1 VEGQQCLAKTP
12 LGLGVER
19 GISCDPNTG
28 AIEAQIAMR
37 QVGESIQRLF
47 PSLQIAMAPSVE
59 TREDTLLEGL
69 APCGESELFQACEKR
84 PKGV

>member
-1 VEGQQCLAKTP
+1 M
-12 LGLGVER
+12 GVER
-19 GISCDPNTG
+19 GISFDPDTG
-28 AIEAQIAMR
+28 AIQAQVAVR

-59 TREDTLLEGL
+59 TRENPLLEGL
-69 APCGESELFQACEKR
+69 APCGESDLFQACEKR